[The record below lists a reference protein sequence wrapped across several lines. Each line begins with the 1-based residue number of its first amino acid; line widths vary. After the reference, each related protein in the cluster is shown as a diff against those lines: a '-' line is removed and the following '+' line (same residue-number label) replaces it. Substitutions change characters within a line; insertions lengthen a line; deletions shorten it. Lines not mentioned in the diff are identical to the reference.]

1 SLHAALPIYRG
12 CASAESGRNRTSFS
26 TLSASQKTPPVSA
39 VRGGFPDDPS
49 LRKQVEPVEA
59 LAQFPGLGVAQED
72 RIPQIQGNRSL
83 VADGRLDL
91 AGAFQREQAGSLR
104 QVRHRQFVAAGGA
117 GGHVTASRAG
127 VDAGTGPA
135 DDLDGETRGGLVP
148 EIPVIIEQDRSI
160 KSRPHGHLRHR
171 RVPGGGGE
179 ASRPASVDEAEGDSQ
194 LAD

>member
-1 SLHAALPIYRG
+1 
-12 CASAESGRNRTSFS
+12 
-26 TLSASQKTPPVSA
+26 
-39 VRGGFPDDPS
+39 
-49 LRKQVEPVEA
+49 
-59 LAQFPGLGVAQED
+59 
-72 RIPQIQGNRSL
+72 
-83 VADGRLDL
+83 
-91 AGAFQREQAGSLR
+91 
-104 QVRHRQFVAAGGA
+104 
-117 GGHVTASRAG
+117 TASRAG

-194 LAD
+194 LADGLNHFRPPLRYDPDGVPFEQADKEISGPSARIAVAHPGDLSLVTHQPVQQEMG